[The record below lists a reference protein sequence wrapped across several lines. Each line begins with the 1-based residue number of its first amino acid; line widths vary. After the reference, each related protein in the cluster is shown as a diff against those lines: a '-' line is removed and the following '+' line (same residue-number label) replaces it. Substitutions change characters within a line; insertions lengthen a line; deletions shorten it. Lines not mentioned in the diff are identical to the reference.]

1 MPAATPD
8 TTPGALV
15 AAVYPQAL
23 AALGERPT
31 RATVR
36 AAVEA
41 GHAAAQGAV
50 DGLAAE
56 SESRGSRVACRS
68 GCAFCCHQHI
78 AASPAELLVLADHI
92 AGWPE
97 DRRAELRARLE
108 RDAPRIAALGP
119 AERAAAAIACPLLD
133 RRTKLCT
140 AYGQRPTPCRS
151 HLSLLRTACERD
163 FRNRGVRRPGD
174 KPVPIL
180 QDPKTAAGAVQV
192 AVDLALDW
200 HGLNVEPVEIAVG
213 LRLALADPAVFDRWL
228 AGEAPFPILPP
239 HPDSRRARLGLS
251 YADMLRAER
260 ERLERAGRGSSP
272 VPPP

>member
-1 MPAATPD
+1 MPTAPD
-8 TTPGALV
+8 ALV
-15 AAVYPQAL
+15 VAVHRQAL
-23 AALGERPT
+23 AALGGRPT

-41 GHAAAQGAV
+41 GHAAAQGVV
-50 DGLAAE
+50 DELAAE
-56 SESRGSRVACRS
+56 AGARGSRVACRS

-78 AASPAELLVLADHI
+78 AASPADLLVLADHV

-97 DRRAELRARLE
+97 ERQTDLRARLD

-192 AVDLALDW
+192 GVDLALDR
-200 HGLNVEPVEIAVG
+200 HGLSVEPVEIAVG
-213 LRLALADPAVFDRWL
+213 LRLALADPGIFDRWL
-228 AGEAPFPILPP
+228 AGEAPFPVLPP

-251 YADMLRAER
+251 YAGMLRAER
-260 ERLERAGRGSSP
+260 ERLERAGKLVSP